1 MEECMGCQELVEG
14 RSGGGQLDLKVADL
28 IDFDRG
34 CWNEG
39 KVNECIVE
47 EERTLVL
54 GTPFSS
60 RGIGDSI
67 YWWPNSNGEYTVR
80 SGYGLAKGGAL
91 NRWEESLSEL
101 EKKGWKLIWNMQGPP
116 KLRHFL
122 WRACTGFLAVMERLY
137 ARRVTSSDTCAV
149 CENGCETVGHSLF
162 ECKFA
167 TEIWDR
173 SKFKPLIDSMQG
185 SSMIEALSLIAGKLD
200 AYDWVCF
207 AALLWA
213 SWSCRNTFLFEGGVV
228 NGMTVAQGMHNY
240 VLEWIDYSAKV
251 AKPAATYLS
260 FGLNTK
266 SEKPPDGWLKINV
279 DCHISEEGFVG
290 AGAVVR
296 NWHGDMVVAATR
308 RTRAR
313 WDAELAEAW
322 AARLGLRVA
331 YRFGMDKVMLESDSL
346 ALISKLANKAQA
358 HLIAREYV
366 DWDCE
371 KVWCNPFPQTFCN
384 LASIDLM

>member
-1 MEECMGCQELVEG
+1 
-14 RSGGGQLDLKVADL
+14 
-28 IDFDRG
+28 
-34 CWNEG
+34 
-39 KVNECIVE
+39 
-47 EERTLVL
+47 
-54 GTPFSS
+54 
-60 RGIGDSI
+60 
-67 YWWPNSNGEYTVR
+67 
-80 SGYGLAKGGAL
+80 
-91 NRWEESLSEL
+91 
-101 EKKGWKLIWNMQGPP
+101 
-116 KLRHFL
+116 
-122 WRACTGFLAVMERLY
+122 
-137 ARRVTSSDTCAV
+137 
-149 CENGCETVGHSLF
+149 
-162 ECKFA
+162 
-167 TEIWDR
+167 
-173 SKFKPLIDSMQG
+173 
-185 SSMIEALSLIAGKLD
+185 
-200 AYDWVCF
+200 
-207 AALLWA
+207 
-213 SWSCRNTFLFEGGVV
+213 
-228 NGMTVAQGMHNY
+228 MHNY

-266 SEKPPDGWLKINV
+266 WEKPPDGWLKINV

-346 ALISKLANKAQA
+346 ALISKLANKAQGFSPLFQIIDEIRYYGSLFSAFSVCHVKRGGNCLA